1 MNNFRKFVM
10 FALLMGVCVAPFA
23 FTSGSA
29 QAQDY
34 PKAGQYYPKAGNY
47 PRAAGKSAP
56 QTAATQ
62 TQSSN
67 GQSSDNSSANVSGS
81 TDAVRV
87 RRAGAKPEDKMYYD
101 RYQKTMEAWQTVEAE
116 IKGGQRE
123 IASYDS
129 EVLKK
134 NHRNI
139 AVLWCMIHKEFNKT
153 VTRVSNGRSTI
164 EDKTVQDIRNWEGSL
179 RYLITSFEEELK
191 SRNVEFDSYESIK
204 REQGVKD

>member
-1 MNNFRKFVM
+1 MNNLRKFVM
-10 FALLMGVCVAPFA
+10 FTLLMGVCAAPFA
-23 FTSGSA
+23 FTVSSA

-56 QTAATQ
+56 QAAPA
-62 TQSSN
+62 QSSGVEN
-67 GQSSDNSSANVSGS
+67 SSDKSVGTSGR
-81 TDAVRV
+81 TDGVRI

-123 IASYDS
+123 LASYDG

-139 AVLWCMIHKEFNKT
+139 AVLWCMLHKEFNQT
-153 VTRVSNGRSTI
+153 VKRASDGHSTI
-164 EDKTVQDIRNWEGSL
+164 EDKTMQDIREWEGSL
-179 RYLITSFEEELK
+179 RYLIDSFEEELK
-191 SRNVEFDSYESIK
+191 SRGLEFDSYESIK
-204 REQGVKD
+204 REQGVRD

>member
-1 MNNFRKFVM
+1 MNNFRKFIM
-10 FALLMGVCVAPFA
+10 FALLMGVCVAPFT

-62 TQSSN
+62 TQSSGSQN
-67 GQSSDNSSANVSGS
+67 AASVNDQLTTSAPK
-81 TDAVRV
+81 
-87 RRAGAKPEDKMYYD
+87 AGARSEDKMYYD
-101 RYQKTMEAWQTVEAE
+101 RYQNTMKAWSTVEAE
-116 IKGGQRE
+116 VKGGQRE
-123 IASYDS
+123 LASYDS

-134 NHRNI
+134 NHRNV
-139 AVLWCMIHKEFNKT
+139 AVLWCMMHKEFKQT
-153 VTRVSNGRSTI
+153 VKRAESGRSSVSTQAY
-164 EDKTVQDIRNWEGSL
+164 TDITNWLGSL
-179 RYLITSFEEELK
+179 YFLTNAFEEELK